1 MIKVDAKK
9 VIGELVESL
18 KWCSGSDDF
27 GPGGQAREG
36 WQKGPLHAIS
46 LGDRV
51 LKAMPDGVM
60 VEIEQTEAEKEEE
73 RVYFETHPPKPDE
86 PTA

>member
-1 MIKVDAKK
+1 MITVDAKK
-9 VIGELVESL
+9 VIGELVENL

-36 WQKGPLHAIS
+36 WQKGPRLAID
-46 LGDRV
+46 LGGRV

-73 RVYFETHPPKPDE
+73 RAYLETHPPRPDDLK
-86 PTA
+86 A